1 MTTARTAAA
10 KALPLASQ
18 LPAYLGASAI
28 ALLLIFFAGFTPT
41 AVFHDSAHDA
51 RHSIGFACH

>member
-1 MTTARTAAA
+1 MTTTRSVAA

-18 LPAYLGASAI
+18 LPAILGAGAI
-28 ALLLIFFAGFTPT
+28 ALVLIFFAGFAET

>member
-1 MTTARTAAA
+1 MTTTRTAAA
-10 KALPLASQ
+10 KALPLTSH
-18 LPAYLGASAI
+18 LPAYLGAGII
-28 ALLLIFFAGFTPT
+28 ALVLIFFAGFAET